1 MKYNV
6 VVGKALCKVGKKEEG
21 APLIRRG
28 VELTLDYVRS
38 DKGSTESSFYGVEL
52 LSWAVEGLSLGGLT
66 DEAKKVCLEAITMT
80 EQAAQNSPEDPN
92 PKLRLASLYE
102 LLGNVEAGYDPETKK
117 IMTSNRARVIEARN
131 SYQRAL
137 DVLGDTVE
145 KSKVSPISAEDQ
157 MNALESKLAECSVL
171 LRR

>member
-1 MKYNV
+1 MKYSV

-21 APLIRRG
+21 ARLIRRG

-38 DKGSTESSFYGVEL
+38 DKGNTESSFYGVEL
-52 LSWAVEGLSLGGLT
+52 LSWAVEGLALGGLT
-66 DEAKKVCLEAITMT
+66 DEAKKVCLEAIGFVD
-80 EQAAQNSPEDPN
+80 QAAQNSPEDPN

-102 LLGNVEAGYDPETKK
+102 LLGNVEAAYDAESKK

-137 DVLGDTVE
+137 DLLRATVE
-145 KSKVSPISAEDQ
+145 KSKVSLVSAEDQ
-157 MNALESKLAECSVL
+157 LNTIESKLAECDAL
-171 LRR
+171 LSR

>member
-1 MKYNV
+1 
-6 VVGKALCKVGKKEEG
+6 
-21 APLIRRG
+21 
-28 VELTLDYVRS
+28 
-38 DKGSTESSFYGVEL
+38 
-52 LSWAVEGLSLGGLT
+52 
-66 DEAKKVCLEAITMT
+66 VCLEAITLV
-80 EQAAQNSPEDPN
+80 EQAAQNSLEDPN

-117 IMTSNRARVIEARN
+117 IITSNRARVIEARI
-131 SYQRAL
+131 SYQKAL

-157 MNALESKLAECSVL
+157 MNALESKLAECNVL